1 VSSTWEYK
9 LLTSKDAE
17 SGGFLKGRGRE
28 EVEAYLNDLGGEGW
42 EIVDIDFVS
51 MEGSIGLTAFSGL
64 AKRRLPDA

>member
-17 SGGFLKGRGRE
+17 SGGFMKGRGRE
-28 EVEAYLNDLGGEGW
+28 EVEAYLNDLGQQGW

-51 MEGSIGLTAFSGL
+51 MEGSIGLTSFSGL
-64 AKRRLPDA
+64 AKRALADI